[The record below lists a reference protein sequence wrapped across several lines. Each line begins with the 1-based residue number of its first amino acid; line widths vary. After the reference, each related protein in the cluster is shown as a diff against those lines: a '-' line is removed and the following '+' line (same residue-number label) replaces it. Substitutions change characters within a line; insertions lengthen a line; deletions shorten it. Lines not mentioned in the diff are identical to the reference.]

1 MSDLFKGDGF
11 FDDDDFLDEDEDLLN
26 EKDYSIKGVIG
37 SVFYKDGSPKK
48 DDSPKEKVLQKE
60 DDSLNNEVDNL
71 INELLGGTLKKDDSH
86 NEDDSPNEYDSSDIV
101 IDEFILKYGSTSNEL
116 LDSILNGGD
125 SPKEDDSLNKD
136 DSPKEGNSSEQSPQV
151 PNDQSSQVV
160 CEFSDVNQ
168 LIDYFISKTNFVNA
182 ERNTTVSFDGAQS
195 LSNVPL
201 ALYGDDGKVKVVF
214 VDGVEKVLNDY
225 GFRFIY
231 FEEALD
237 FFRLAGVEVLV
248 VSESGNVLVHRL
260 SDVDVDYIT
269 SVLEGFKYS
278 VIDSLM
284 DEEDEEINNLIESLN
299 GTSRLKNSKI
309 IAIPNVF
316 NNKFFSE
323 GSFHYNP
330 NGKGILRCKNSHLN
344 DFIVSYDFNDERLT
358 TLSLQEF
365 NSLENLDYFIF
376 NKNGEFLY
384 INYDCPALELN
395 KAVSYFL
402 KLLHLEFEN
411 IGNAIKLD
419 GVILYSNSDECKSGR
434 FILKEEIE
442 VSLGYTVKV
451 FVSDEEKITLAPSLS
466 STSKCMSNV
475 DVDRACVVKGCNNTV
490 LSVMK
495 S

>member
-1 MSDLFKGDGF
+1 MDDLLKDDGF
-11 FDDDDFLDEDEDLLN
+11 FDDDDFLDED
-26 EKDYSIKGVIG
+26 
-37 SVFYKDGSPKK
+37 
-48 DDSPKEKVLQKE
+48 
-60 DDSLNNEVDNL
+60 DDSLNEEVDDSLDMVVDEFIGKYDSLNKEIDAL
-71 INELLGGTLKKDDSH
+71 FYREKYPTISLDDFLKGDGSLKKDD
-86 NEDDSPNEYDSSDIV
+86 
-101 IDEFILKYGSTSNEL
+101 
-116 LDSILNGGD
+116 
-125 SPKEDDSLNKD
+125 
-136 DSPKEGNSSEQSPQV
+136 SPQV
-151 PNDQSSQVV
+151 PNDQSPQAV

-168 LIDYFISKTNFVNA
+168 LIDYFIIKTNFVNA
-182 ERNTTVSFDGAQS
+182 ERNTTVSFDRVQS

-231 FEEALD
+231 FEEVLD
-237 FFRLAGVEVLV
+237 FLRLAGVEILV
-248 VSESGNVLVHRL
+248 VFEPGNVLVHRL

-269 SVLEGFKYS
+269 SVLEGYKYS

-284 DEEDEEINNLIESLN
+284 DDEDEEINNLIESLN

-323 GSFHYNP
+323 GSFHYDP

-365 NSLENLDYFIF
+365 NNLENLDYFIF

-451 FVSDEEKITLAPSLS
+451 FVSDEEKITLTPSLS

>member
-1 MSDLFKGDGF
+1 MDNLFKDDGF
-11 FDDDDFLDEDEDLLN
+11 FDDDDFLDED
-26 EKDYSIKGVIG
+26 
-37 SVFYKDGSPKK
+37 
-48 DDSPKEKVLQKE
+48 
-60 DDSLNNEVDNL
+60 DDSLDEEVDGL
-71 INELLGGTLKKDDSH
+71 INELLGGTLK
-86 NEDDSPNEYDSSDIV
+86 ED
-101 IDEFILKYGSTSNEL
+101 
-116 LDSILNGGD
+116 D
-125 SPKEDDSLNKD
+125 SPKEDD
-136 DSPKEGNSSEQSPQV
+136 SSEQSPQV
-151 PNDQSSQVV
+151 PNNQSPQVEY
-160 CEFSDVNQ
+160 EFSDVNK
-168 LIDYFISKTNFVNA
+168 LIDYFIFKTNFPNGKRDA
-182 ERNTTVSFDGAQS
+182 TVSFDGVNS

-201 ALYGDDGKVKVVF
+201 ALYGDDGKAKVMF
-214 VDGVEKVLNDY
+214 VDSVEKVLNDY

-248 VSESGNVLVHRL
+248 VFEPGNVLVHRL

-269 SVLEGFKYS
+269 SVLEGYKYS
-278 VIDSLM
+278 VIDSLK
-284 DEEDEEINNLIESLN
+284 DDEDEEINNLIESLN

-309 IAIPNVF
+309 IAIPSVF

-323 GSFHYNP
+323 GSFHYDP
-330 NGKGILRCKNSHLN
+330 NGKGFLRCKNSHLN

-365 NSLENLDYFIF
+365 NNLENLDYFIF

-451 FVSDEEKITLAPSLS
+451 FVSDEEKITLTPSLS

>member
-1 MSDLFKGDGF
+1 MDDLLKDDGF
-11 FDDDDFLDEDEDLLN
+11 FDDDDFLDEDDDSLN
-26 EKDYSIKGVIG
+26 ELLGET
-37 SVFYKDGSPKK
+37 PKK
-48 DDSPKEKVLQKE
+48 DDS
-60 DDSLNNEVDNL
+60 
-71 INELLGGTLKKDDSH
+71 
-86 NEDDSPNEYDSSDIV
+86 SDLV
-101 IDEFILKYGSTSNEL
+101 IDEFIGKYDSIPNEL
-116 LDSILNGGD
+116 LDSILNG
-125 SPKEDDSLNKD
+125 DDSLKED
-136 DSPKEGNSSEQSPQV
+136 GSPEQSPQV

-160 CEFSDVNQ
+160 REFSDINQ
-168 LIDYFISKTNFVNA
+168 LIDYFINKSNFVNA
-182 ERNTTVSFDGAQS
+182 ERNTTISFDGAQS

-201 ALYGDDGKVKVVF
+201 ALYGDDGKVKVMF

-225 GFRFIY
+225 GCRFIY

-237 FFRLAGVEVLV
+237 FLRLAGVEVLV
-248 VSESGNVLVHRL
+248 VFESGDVLVHRL
-260 SDVDVDYIT
+260 SNVDVDYIT
-269 SVLEGFKYS
+269 SVLEGYKYS

-284 DEEDEEINNLIESLN
+284 DDEDEEINNLIESLN

-323 GSFHYNP
+323 GSFHYDP

-411 IGNAIKLD
+411 ISNAIKLD
-419 GVILYSNSDECKSGR
+419 GVILYSSSDECKSGR

-451 FVSDEEKITLAPSLS
+451 FVNDEEKITLTPSLS

-475 DVDRACVVKGCNNTV
+475 DVDRACIVKGCNNTV